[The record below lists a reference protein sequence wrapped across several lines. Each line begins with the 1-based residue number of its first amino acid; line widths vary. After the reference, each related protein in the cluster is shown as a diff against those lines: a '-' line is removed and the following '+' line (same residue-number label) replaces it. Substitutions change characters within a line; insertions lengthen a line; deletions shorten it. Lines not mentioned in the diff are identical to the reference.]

1 MEILSMI
8 RALIFD
14 MDGTLVD
21 SEKLHY
27 SAWQQTL
34 LNQGINSFPFET
46 FLQYIGSSNEQLAD
60 DYIISHKLGIRRDF
74 LVREKQ
80 KIYLEMIPDIEIL
93 PGVRDIIHR
102 FHGRMLLAISS
113 SSHVIELNQILKTLD
128 LNSYFDHI
136 VGGDMVSRK
145 KPDPEIYLHT
155 CNLLRVEPAECVVFE
170 DSEPGVTAAK
180 AAGMIA
186 IAIPNTLLQDADF
199 SAADT
204 IISRIDLA
212 DEHLLQ
218 QLNGTSTP

>member
-1 MEILSMI
+1 
-8 RALIFD
+8 
-14 MDGTLVD
+14 
-21 SEKLHY
+21 
-27 SAWQQTL
+27 
-34 LNQGINSFPFET
+34 
-46 FLQYIGSSNEQLAD
+46 
-60 DYIISHKLGIRRDF
+60 
-74 LVREKQ
+74 
-80 KIYLEMIPDIEIL
+80 MIPDIEIL

-136 VGGDMVSRK
+136 IGGDMVSRK

>member
-1 MEILSMI
+1 MI

-27 SAWQQTL
+27 KAWEQTL
-34 LNQGINSFPFET
+34 LNQGVQSFPFET

-60 DYIISHKLGIRRDF
+60 DYINSHKLGVKIDF

-80 KIYLEMIPDIEIL
+80 KLYLDMIPGIEIL
-93 PGVRDIIHR
+93 PGVRNIIHR
-102 FHGRMLLAISS
+102 FHGHMLLAIGS
-113 SSHVIELNQILKTLD
+113 SSHVIELNRILETLA
-128 LNSYFDHI
+128 LTSYFDHV
-136 VGGDMVSRK
+136 VGGDMVTRK

-155 CNLLRVEPAECVVFE
+155 CSLLGVTPDECAVFE
-170 DSEPGVTAAK
+170 DSEPGVAAAK

-186 IAIPNTLLQDADF
+186 IAIPNTLLNDADF
-199 SAADT
+199 SVADT

-212 DEHLLQ
+212 DEQLLQ
-218 QLNGTSTP
+218 QLHRTSL